1 MTSGLKRRQFVA
13 LFGAAAVWPFAGAA
27 QQLPV
32 IGFLSSRSA
41 FESEALV
48 AAFRQGLNEA
58 GYAEGRN
65 AVIEYHW
72 AENQYDRL
80 PGLVAQLVR
89 SHVAV
94 IVAAGGVPS
103 AFSAKGATTTI
114 PIVFTSVGD
123 PAQLGLVASLNR
135 PGGNITG
142 SDSTLTTELDSKR
155 LQLLRE
161 LVPTA
166 TVIAAL
172 VNPDR
177 PLSELQVS
185 GIQKSA
191 RILGQEVIIV
201 RASAERDLD
210 AAFTTLTQQHAGAL
224 LVGTDPFFASRR
236 EQIVA
241 LAARYAVP
249 ASYQWR
255 DFAVAGGLMSYG
267 GSLADGYRQ
276 AGIYTGRILK
286 GENPADLPVMQP
298 TKFEFVVNLKTAQAL
313 GLTIPPSI
321 LARADEVIE

>member
-1 MTSGLKRRQFVA
+1 VNRRDLLA
-13 LFGAAAVWPFAGAA
+13 LAGWATTAWPFVVRA
-27 QQLPV
+27 QQKAMPV
-32 IGFLSSRSA
+32 IGFLSSRSPG
-41 FESEALV
+41 ESASLV
-48 AAFRQGLNEA
+48 AAYRDGLRE
-58 GYAEGRN
+58 GGFVEGRN
-65 AVIEYHW
+65 AAIEYHW

-103 AFSAKGATTTI
+103 AFAAKAATTTI

-123 PAQLGLVASLNR
+123 PVQLGLVASLNR

-142 SDSTLTTELDSKR
+142 SDSSLTADLDSKR
-155 LQLLRE
+155 LQLLHE

-172 VNPDR
+172 INPDR

-185 GIQKSA
+185 AIQKDA
-191 RILGQEVIIV
+191 RALGQEVIIL
-201 RASAERDLD
+201 RASTERDLD
-210 AAFTTLTQQHAGAL
+210 AAFTILKQQHVGAL

-249 ASYQWR
+249 TSYQWR

-267 GSLADGYRQ
+267 GSLADAYRQ

-313 GLTIPPSI
+313 GLTIPQSI

>member
-13 LFGAAAVWPFAGAA
+13 LLGAAAAWPITARS
-27 QQLPV
+27 QPLPV

-41 FESEALV
+41 LESKPLV
-48 AAFRQGLNEA
+48 GAFRQGLNEA
-58 GYAEGRN
+58 GYVEGQN
-65 AVIEYHW
+65 AVVEYHW

-80 PGLVAQLVR
+80 PGLAVELVR
-89 SHVAV
+89 RRVAV
-94 IVAAGGVPS
+94 IVAAGGPS
-103 AFSAKGATTTI
+103 AAFAAKTATSTI
-114 PIVFTSVGD
+114 PIVFTSVGN
-123 PAQLGLVASLNR
+123 PVETGLLSSLNR

-142 SDSTLTTELDSKR
+142 SDSTLNIELDAKR

-161 LVPTA
+161 LVPSA

-172 VNPDR
+172 VNPNR
-177 PLSELQVS
+177 PLSGLQVS
-185 GIQKSA
+185 DIQKSA
-191 RILGQEVIIV
+191 RSLGQELIIV
-201 RASAERDLD
+201 PAGTERDLD
-210 AAFTTLTQQHAGAL
+210 SAFAMFKQQHVGAL
-224 LVGTDPFFASRR
+224 LVRTDAFFASRR

-249 ASYQWR
+249 TSYPFR

-267 GSLADGYRQ
+267 GSIQDAYRQ

-321 LARADEVIE
+321 LARAGEVIE

>member
-1 MTSGLKRRQFVA
+1 MASGLKRRQLVA
-13 LFGAAAVWPFAGAA
+13 VFGAAAVWPIAGAA

-41 FESEALV
+41 FKSEALV

-58 GYAEGRN
+58 GYGEGRN
-65 AVIEYHW
+65 AVIEFHW

-80 PGLVAQLVR
+80 PSLVAQLVR

-103 AFSAKGATTTI
+103 AFAAKAATTTI

-123 PAQLGLVASLNR
+123 PVELGLVASLNR

-142 SDSTLTTELDSKR
+142 SDSSLTGELDAKR

-161 LVPTA
+161 MVPTA

-172 VNPDR
+172 INPDR

-185 GIQKSA
+185 AIQKAA
-191 RILGQEVIIV
+191 RALGQEAIIV
-201 RASAERDLD
+201 GASTEPDFD
-210 AAFTTLTQQHAGAL
+210 AAFTILKQQHAGAL

-249 ASYQWR
+249 ASYPFR

-267 GSLADGYRQ
+267 GSIQ
-276 AGIYTGRILK
+276 TGTGK
-286 GENPADLPVMQP
+286 PAF
-298 TKFEFVVNLKTAQAL
+298 TRGASSKEKT
-313 GLTIPPSI
+313 PPISRSCNRRNSS
-321 LARADEVIE
+321 LW